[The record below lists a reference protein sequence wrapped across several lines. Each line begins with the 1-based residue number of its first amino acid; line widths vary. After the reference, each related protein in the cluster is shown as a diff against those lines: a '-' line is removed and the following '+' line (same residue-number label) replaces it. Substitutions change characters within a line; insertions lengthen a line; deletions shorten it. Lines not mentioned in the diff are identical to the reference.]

1 MNRLNRLGVAAAL
14 AAVSALAVSQGA
26 GPPNPEAQAK
36 NAIETRQGLFKVM
49 SNQMGPIGGMLRGQV
64 PFDAELVARN
74 AARIQ
79 MLAEISPD
87 LFTLDTRQF
96 KNIKTGALDG
106 IWNSQPDF
114 KAKADALVKAAAGA
128 VAAAKTGDKVATTKA
143 AQEMGK
149 ACGTC
154 HDNYRAKP

>member
-1 MNRLNRLGVAAAL
+1 MNRLNRFGVAAAL

-36 NAIETRQGLFKVM
+36 SAIETRQGLFKVM
-49 SNQMGPIGGMLRGQV
+49 SNQMGPIGGMLRNAV

-79 MLAEISPD
+79 MLSEMIPD
-87 LFTLDTRQF
+87 LHALDTRQF
-96 KNIKTGALDG
+96 KTIKTGALDG

-114 KAKADALVKAAAGA
+114 KGKADALTKAAAA
-128 VAAAKTGDKVATTKA
+128 TVAAAKTGDKAATLKA
-143 AQEMGK
+143 AADIGK
-149 ACGTC
+149 SCGGC